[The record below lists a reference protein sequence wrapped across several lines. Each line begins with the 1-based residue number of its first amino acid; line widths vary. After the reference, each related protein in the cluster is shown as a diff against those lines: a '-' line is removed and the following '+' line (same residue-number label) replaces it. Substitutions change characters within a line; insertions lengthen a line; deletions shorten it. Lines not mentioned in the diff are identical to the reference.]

1 MKKIYILEELDCA
14 NCAAKIE
21 EGINK
26 IDGVNKA
33 TVSFLSKKLVL
44 DAEDSKMEAVAA
56 QAKKLI
62 KKLEPDVEMIEK

>member
-44 DAEDSKMEAVAA
+44 DAEDSKMEAVVA

>member
-44 DAEDSKMEAVAA
+44 DAEDAKMDMVVEK
-56 QAKKLI
+56 AKKLI
-62 KKLEPDVEMIEK
+62 KKLEPDVEMIAK

>member
-33 TVSFLSKKLVL
+33 AVSFLSKKLVL